1 MVKENIDSSLDFL
14 FHTNLAIERIIV
26 DHPFD
31 VQYIA
36 FSFDNFYNPD
46 FLADLLHNNLPT
58 ISSPLRSITTNVH
71 GTFLSQRLPQIHLVY
86 SPSQK
91 YICTLIFIHDF

>member
-1 MVKENIDSSLDFL
+1 MVNENIDSSLYVL
-14 FHTNLAIERIIV
+14 FHTNIAIERIIV

-71 GTFLSQRLPQIHLVY
+71 GTFYHKDFLRSIWCIALH
-86 SPSQK
+86 K
-91 YICTLIFIHDF
+91 NIFVP